1 MSNTFIDTDGKE
13 QLLIDGDTL
22 TNDTGKRFR
31 IDGLDALEVDKVVT
45 ENGEPVFKRGDLGGN
60 SHTSAIA
67 ELIRQGGFNKVNYS
81 GEEDNSKGERELI
94 GLSNDKGEDMVSTA
108 AAAGLLKV
116 NEYTSERALLAKEE
130 GSLIRAL
137 YGDEAVPYSDLAKQ
151 HNAVANS
158 QGKLFKT
165 LAINEKYYDPNLHS
179 GVQFRSPDRTMDNQA
194 DGILTSVGVSYDLGW
209 EGVKE
214 GLWGFAE
221 GLGQTSG
228 IEMLEFLGDAG
239 VARARERMKDMP
251 EVTLD
256 YREVDSI
263 GKGFQ
268 YVLNNTA
275 MMIPQVMTLFGSMA
289 LAVPATALG
298 GPAAGAAVALAP
310 ISLISAGQV
319 WNEMEGEKG
328 IGQFITASMA
338 GVGVAVLERFGLTK
352 LISPAKVLS
361 PGGAKKVIEAMSQK
375 NNISI
380 PEATLRFNKIAKQ
393 EVGKFSKELALRFD
407 SKDFNG
413 FSFKELGKRGAV
425 GFGVEAGTEMAQEL
439 LQMGTV
445 AGVSDKEYTG
455 EDVYHRLVNAGL
467 AGGGVGAKLSMAGSL
482 MNSGKNALLGSER
495 ENYSADRFNLIENQ
509 KIKKLQEIQIS
520 NDPMGKISSTKDL
533 IDDINKDTSFDY
545 KKNDGIAKKLSKA
558 YIDTQKGVK
567 NWATKNTDLFNYIGS
582 AMGGAKKLV
591 LAAEKNVVNF
601 AKLVNSKYGLQI
613 FHLAAAETTGRYHD
627 GGNHKERND
636 LVSGDIASKID
647 ENYIANLFGARRM
660 TNKNIENISS
670 QIRDFGRTD
679 GKYQSKFQM
688 YHTMK
693 LSLAGAFPLA
703 QSYLDPKTSA
713 RDRVGIGLALKQI
726 GLRTP
731 KEINEYFYIANK
743 FQGGIVNLNL
753 NDAEAEIQAR
763 LYQASLQIKEA
774 YDKSFEYVFATHKK
788 ETGKELEYNTDYWW
802 SHQGFDWRKV
812 KKDKKGFM
820 DFLTNS
826 TSLDL
831 DERNALYESITRDGQ
846 GNITTQNSLIGGKTW
861 MPYSYSDKMKGMAG
875 KKGFNKY
882 SSDNMFEAVRRDRL
896 EAAKY
901 TSSTEYFGHGGRKLD
916 YLFTKL
922 RAEEANKPDGMTEA
936 EIEQMAYY
944 ITSMIDST
952 HGNFNRI
959 ESKAVAAV
967 NSFLTGW
974 SLLAG
979 LPMAMLSSI
988 PETMLI
994 YFNVKNDVEFQAATK
1009 QLIAQVGQLYDDTL
1023 KKEVAQT
1030 EQLLKKV
1037 NQSTDTNSVV
1047 DRLAT
1052 GERDVSF
1059 MRVHEAFFHGIG
1071 LTKITQVQRRMNAG
1085 LALDFI
1091 RSGFS
1096 ILNLAPRRMFKTTK
1110 RIDYNPGFNPNV
1122 KTIKGK
1128 VTNADGKRVDG
1139 IVGYEITTER
1149 DVGLDFDNMQDIEI
1163 RTYNQL
1169 TDLGFDVEVMMEY
1182 LKDMN
1187 HATVKDANGN
1197 DMLSD
1202 SDEMFNYFDKQANE
1216 STNPQTY
1223 QTPTRRTSLMKNSVK
1238 GLMNRGFKQLPSGL
1252 PNTLEM
1258 RKQGNVSVMNEMSH
1272 MQSYIDD
1279 KIDLAVY
1286 RYVKERVQL
1295 PSGANRPLAF
1305 QDPHYQLIFQFNGFL
1320 STFTGNLVPKIWN
1333 SQLRK
1338 GTAKVKYDTFALVIT
1353 MIALGGVSQYLKD
1366 LIKFGGKTPYL
1377 DNVGLVQRAVFS
1389 SGVLGQYERI
1399 VDAIHPLYPERD
1411 TGSDFLFNKILGE
1424 AGPSARNIQKVA
1436 VGTGQILAGQ
1446 SELGV
1451 NKLFSATPG
1460 IGPFTGGRRAL
1471 TDALHGNNPLKQIDL
1486 PNKNEI
1492 LDSLLN

>member
-1 MSNTFIDTDGKE
+1 MSNTFVDTDGKE

-31 IDGLDALEVDKVVT
+31 IDGLDTLEVDKVVT

-81 GEEDNSKGERELI
+81 GETDNSKGERELI
-94 GLSNDKGEDMVSTA
+94 GLSNDKGEDMVSVA
-108 AAAGLLKV
+108 AAAGLLKID
-116 NEYTSERALLAKEE
+116 EYTSERALLAKEE

-137 YGDEAVPYSDLAKQ
+137 YGEEAVPYSDIARQ

-179 GVQFRSPDRTMDNQA
+179 GVQFRHKDRTINNQA
-194 DGILTSVGVSYDLGW
+194 DGVLTSIGVSYDLGW

-228 IEMLEFLGDAG
+228 VEMLEFLGDAG
-239 VARARERMKDMP
+239 VARARERMSDMP

-275 MMIPQVMTLFGSMA
+275 MMIPQVLTLFGSMA
-289 LAVPATALG
+289 LAVPAAAIG

-328 IGQFITASMA
+328 IGQFIAASMA

-352 LISPAKVLS
+352 LISPATVLS
-361 PGGAKKVIEAMSQK
+361 PSGAKRVIDAMAK
-375 NNISI
+375 RDNITV

-393 EVGKFSKELALRFD
+393 EVGKFSKDLAIRFD
-407 SKDFNG
+407 STDFKG
-413 FSFKELGKRGAV
+413 FSFKELGKRGAA
-425 GFGVEAGTEMAQEL
+425 GFGVEAGTEMGQEL

-445 AGVSDKEYTG
+445 ASVSDKDYTG

-495 ENYSADRFNLIENQ
+495 ENYSADRFNLIENE
-509 KIKKLQEIQIS
+509 KIKKLQAIQIS
-520 NDPMGKISSTKDL
+520 NSPLDKIESTKDI
-533 IDDINKDTSFDY
+533 IDNVNKDTNFDY
-545 KKNDGIAKKLSKA
+545 KKNDGTAKTLAQSYIA
-558 YIDTQKGVK
+558 TQKGVK

-647 ENYIANLFGARRM
+647 ENYIANLFGKNRM
-660 TNKNIENISS
+660 TNKNIDNISN

-679 GKYQSKFQM
+679 GKKPSKFQM
-688 YHTMK
+688 YHAMK
-693 LSLAGAFPLA
+693 LSLAGAFPIA
-703 QSYLDPKTSA
+703 EQYLNSKDPKE
-713 RDRVGIGLALKQI
+713 RVSLLIALGNIGLKH
-726 GLRTP
+726 P
-731 KEINEYFYIANK
+731 KEIQSYYNIASK
-743 FQGGIVNLNL
+743 FQGGVINLNL
-753 NDAEAEIQAR
+753 NDAEAEIQSR
-763 LYQASLQIKEA
+763 LYQASLQVKEA
-774 YDKSFEYVFATHKK
+774 YDKAFEYTFKTHLK
-788 ETGKELEYNTDYWW
+788 ETGIELDYNQDYWW

-861 MPYSYSDKMKGMAG
+861 MPYSYSKKMKGMAG
-875 KKGFNKY
+875 KKGFSKFA
-882 SSDNMFEAVRRDRL
+882 SDNMFEAVRRDRL
-896 EAAKY
+896 ETAKY

-922 RAEEANKPDGMTEA
+922 KEEENSKADGMSVQ

-959 ESKAVAAV
+959 ESKTVAAV

-1023 KKEVAQT
+1023 KAEVAQT

-1096 ILNLAPRRMFKTTK
+1096 ILNLAPRRMIQVK
-1110 RIDYNPGFNPNV
+1110 RRIKYDPGFNPNV
-1122 KTIKGK
+1122 KPVKGL

-1139 IVGYEITTER
+1139 IVRYEITTEQ
-1149 DVGLDFDNMQDIEI
+1149 DVGLDFDKMQDIEV

-1187 HATVKDANGN
+1187 HATVKDASGKE
-1197 DMLSD
+1197 MLSD
-1202 SDEMFNYFDKQANE
+1202 ADEMFNYFDKQAND
-1216 STNPQTY
+1216 STNSQTF

-1238 GLMNRGFKQLPSGL
+1238 GLMNRGFKQMPSGL
-1252 PNTLEM
+1252 PNSLEQ
-1258 RKQGNVSVMNEMSH
+1258 RRQGNISVMNEMSH

-1333 SQLRK
+1333 AQLRK

-1436 VGTGQILAGQ
+1436 VGTGQILAGK

-1451 NKLFSATPG
+1451 NKLLGATPG

-1471 TDALHGNNPLKQIDL
+1471 TEGLHGNNPFNNLDL
-1486 PNKNEI
+1486 PTKNEI